1 MGIETVT
8 FQSEGQRISGILHVP
23 DVWSRACVIASHGLL
38 SSKDSEKYI
47 ALGERFSREGFAML
61 RFDFR
66 GVGESEGRLEDDTV
80 SRRIVDL
87 GAAIDF
93 VKSRPGLGNRIA
105 LVGSSLGGYVSLIK
119 ASMDKEIRAVVVWA
133 TPFHLDDLKSNK
145 GTEGHPLPAE
155 PFFKDLPKHRL
166 LPLLPKVSNC
176 MVVHGEKDELV
187 PVDQAWEIFHSLNA
201 PKEIHIIEGAD
212 HRLTEPKHRQR
223 AMELTVDWFKKYL

>member
-8 FQSEGQRISGILHVP
+8 FQSEGQKISGILHVP

-47 ALGERFSREGFAML
+47 ALGERLSREGFGML

-66 GVGESEGRLEDDTV
+66 GVGESEGRIADDTV

-87 GAAIDF
+87 GSAIDF
-93 VKSRPGLGNRIA
+93 VKSRPGLGNRIG

-119 ASMDKEIRAVVVWA
+119 AAMDKEIRAAVIWA

-176 MVVHGEKDELV
+176 MVIHGEKDELV
-187 PVDQAWEIFHSLNA
+187 PVDQAWEIFHSLGG

-212 HRLTEPKHRQR
+212 HRLTDPKHRQR
-223 AMELTVDWFKKYL
+223 AMDLTTEWFKKYL

>member
-1 MGIETVT
+1 MRLEKVS
-8 FQSEGQRISGILHVP
+8 FQSEGQRISGFLHLP
-23 DVWSRACVIASHGLL
+23 DVWSRACVMASHGLL

-47 ALGERFSREGFAML
+47 ALGERLSREGFAML

-66 GVGESEGRLEDDTV
+66 GVGESEGRIEDDMV

-87 GAAIDF
+87 GSAIDF
-93 VKSRPGLGNRIA
+93 VKSHPGLGNRIG
-105 LVGSSLGGYVSLIK
+105 LLGSSLGGYVSLIR

-133 TPFHLDDLKSNK
+133 TPFHLDDLGSKKQN
-145 GTEGHPLPAE
+145 EDYPLPAE
-155 PFFKDLPKHRL
+155 AFFKDLPKHRL

-176 MVVHGEKDELV
+176 MVIHGEKDELV
-187 PVDQAWEIFHSLNA
+187 PVDQAWEIFHSLGG

-223 AMELTVDWFKKYL
+223 AMDLTTEWFKKYL

>member
-8 FQSEGQRISGILHVP
+8 FQSEGQKISGILHVP

-47 ALGERFSREGFAML
+47 ALGERLSREGFGML

-66 GVGESEGRLEDDTV
+66 GVGESEGRIEDDTV

-87 GAAIDF
+87 GSAIDF
-93 VKSRPGLGNRIA
+93 VKSHPGLGNRIG
-105 LVGSSLGGYVSLIK
+105 LVGSSLGGYISLIK
-119 ASMDKEIRAVVVWA
+119 ASLVKEIRAVVIWA

-155 PFFKDLPKHRL
+155 AFFKDLPKHRL

-176 MVVHGEKDELV
+176 MVIHGEKDELV
-187 PVDQAWEIFHSLNA
+187 PVDQAWEIFHSLGG

-212 HRLTEPKHRQR
+212 HRLTDSKHRQR
-223 AMELTVDWFKKYL
+223 AMDLTTEWFKKYL